1 MQKKRLKNMDEIV
14 YIYTDGACRGNP
26 GPGGWGVLMR
36 YKEVEKEYWG
46 GEKATTNNRMEMTA
60 VNEALEL
67 LTRPCKVEFY
77 TDSRYV
83 IDGITKWIIGWKKKN
98 WKNSKKEPVKNEDLW
113 KLMDKLIQTHE
124 INWHWVK
131 GHSGHMENERVDAL
145 ANKGVDE
152 LLATQ

>member
-1 MQKKRLKNMDEIV
+1 MDEIV
-14 YIYTDGACRGNP
+14 YIYTDGSCRGNP

-36 YKEVEKEYWG
+36 YNNVEKEYWG
-46 GEKATTNNRMEMTA
+46 GEKLTTNNRMEMTA
-60 VNEALEL
+60 VNEALLL

-98 WKNSKKEPVKNEDLW
+98 WKNSKREPVKNEDLW
-113 KLMDKLIQTHE
+113 KNMDKLIQAHE
-124 INWHWVK
+124 IQWNWVK
-131 GHSGHMENERVDAL
+131 GHSGHVENERVDAL

-152 LLATQ
+152 LLAKC